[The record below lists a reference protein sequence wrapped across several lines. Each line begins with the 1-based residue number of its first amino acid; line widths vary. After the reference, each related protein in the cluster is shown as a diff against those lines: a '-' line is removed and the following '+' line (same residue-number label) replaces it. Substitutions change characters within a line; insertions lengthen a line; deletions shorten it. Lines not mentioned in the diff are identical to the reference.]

1 MKILFV
7 PEDVVRRARTTSE
20 EMRQLL
26 DALSSCPSGQAL
38 AIECES
44 QEAARKAASRFRAA
58 LYARKLRY
66 SVVVSGKIVYI
77 KRK

>member
-20 EMRQLL
+20 EIGQLL
-26 DALSSCPSGQAL
+26 DALSSCPLGQAL

-44 QEAARKAASRFRAA
+44 PEAAKKAAARFRAT
-58 LYARKLRY
+58 LYARKLKY
-66 SVVVSGKIVYI
+66 SVITSGKIVYI